1 MSEETPQTRVHAV
14 VCDLGALAEIL
25 DALITASEPVPLEW
39 MHKWVKRLHT
49 ELDMAWL
56 ALPEGRR
63 ERAK

>member
-1 MSEETPQTRVHAV
+1 MSETPQNRVHAV
-14 VCDLGALAEIL
+14 VCDLSALSEIL

-49 ELDMAWL
+49 ELDVAWL
-56 ALPEGRR
+56 VLPDERR